1 MPEEAEPSS
10 FIVAGSAE
18 RVRGLVL
25 LCLECLDGNVHRQ
38 AVGHAHTQFR
48 RAEDVLLED
57 RDGLDVIEVLSH
69 VYPALLKKLMTP
81 DAFLPAL
88 TESRIAVMCLH
99 CLLRDR

>member
-1 MPEEAEPSS
+1 MPEEAEPGC
-10 FIVAGSAE
+10 IVVAGRAE
-18 RVRGLVL
+18 CVSHLPL
-25 LCLECLDGNVHRQ
+25 LCLKSLDGNVHCQ
-38 AVGHAHTQFR
+38 AVGHACSKLC

-57 RDGLDVIEVLSH
+57 RDGLDVIEILSH
-69 VYPALLKKLMTP
+69 VYPTLLKKLMTP